1 MESRPKIGPSKNQL
15 TPDNLE
21 TSMKK
26 IIDGEMFEKVENLM
40 PSEFEVLSRQLREA
54 EHQANEFDR
63 QKKHRIE
70 HEAHTIA
77 RDETE
82 AAQHLAH
89 EGKRWAE
96 ARDRHLAHEGER
108 WAEARDPTDAVREAT
123 YMVGFDEDNADAT
136 FRVQVNAADRADV
149 HRALGLLFKQA
160 FPAFSPMKAN
170 VAWTAGV
177 PGDPAVVWGA
187 RSVRGSYERFLH
199 VSFENGRRW

>member
-1 MESRPKIGPSKNQL
+1 MESRPKIGSSKNQL

-63 QKKHRIE
+63 QEKHRIE
-70 HEAHTIA
+70 HEAHAIA

-82 AAQHLAH
+82 AAQ
-89 EGKRWAE
+89 
-96 ARDRHLAHEGER
+96 HLAHEGER

-123 YMVGFDEDNADAT
+123 YLVGFDEDNADAT
-136 FRVQVNAADRADV
+136 FKVQVNAADRADV

-187 RSVRGSYERFLH
+187 RSVRGSYERYLH